1 MIKWRR
7 DEKGLKILHFHLYGH
22 FKSTWQV
29 AKCCCKEI
37 RHQQMT
43 NPYNVYEKSTYRKVS
58 QMRGWDSG
66 GDFAVSFGCESCFS
80 SETQSFCVAQ
90 SKSVP
95 NMVVIMRIFRK
106 KWLRSSIG
114 RSQGVRIPAS
124 LSEWGGEPVY
134 TTPPPTWGRAD
145 GRHDRPACPRP
156 PTSTMTL
163 SPIDK
168 LLVAG
173 DNETRDGGRS
183 PEHLLPVLNI
193 IRHIYFIIS
202 PSLARLRFI
211 IHHIYYGGAS
221 PIWLK

>member
-1 MIKWRR
+1 MVSGLVSGPGKMKAMEEFKSRLHNNSGLFSFPSPSYIRTSGLKK
-7 DEKGLKILHFHLYGH
+7 KGLKILHFHLYGH

-43 NPYNVYEKSTYRKVS
+43 NPYDVYEKSTYRKVS

-124 LSEWGGEPVY
+124 LSEWGGEPV
-134 TTPPPTWGRAD
+134 
-145 GRHDRPACPRP
+145 
-156 PTSTMTL
+156 
-163 SPIDK
+163 
-168 LLVAG
+168 
-173 DNETRDGGRS
+173 
-183 PEHLLPVLNI
+183 
-193 IRHIYFIIS
+193 
-202 PSLARLRFI
+202 
-211 IHHIYYGGAS
+211 
-221 PIWLK
+221 

>member
-1 MIKWRR
+1 MRQSRPKKNWLFTCKLSENIHFWPWNINFSMIKWRR

-43 NPYNVYEKSTYRKVS
+43 NPYDVYEKSTYRKVS

-95 NMVVIMRIFRK
+95 NMVVIMRIFRE

-124 LSEWGGEPVY
+124 LSEWGGEPV
-134 TTPPPTWGRAD
+134 
-145 GRHDRPACPRP
+145 
-156 PTSTMTL
+156 
-163 SPIDK
+163 
-168 LLVAG
+168 
-173 DNETRDGGRS
+173 
-183 PEHLLPVLNI
+183 
-193 IRHIYFIIS
+193 
-202 PSLARLRFI
+202 
-211 IHHIYYGGAS
+211 
-221 PIWLK
+221 

>member
-43 NPYNVYEKSTYRKVS
+43 NPYDVYEKSTYRKVS

-134 TTPPPTWGRAD
+134 SLSIWKESVAL
-145 GRHDRPACPRP
+145 
-156 PTSTMTL
+156 STTL
-163 SPIDK
+163 SSLCF
-168 LLVAG
+168 LLAG
-173 DNETRDGGRS
+173 GVFMFSAAWNKFVHDDRLVS
-183 PEHLLPVLNI
+183 LLYINTSNNPNI
-193 IRHIYFIIS
+193 CLICLDDDFKCWWYM
-202 PSLARLRFI
+202 
-211 IHHIYYGGAS
+211 
-221 PIWLK
+221 K

>member
-43 NPYNVYEKSTYRKVS
+43 NPYDVYEKSTYRKVS

-124 LSEWGGEPVY
+124 LSECGREPVY
-134 TTPPPTWGRAD
+134 APPRPTPKMPRGLTVTPP
-145 GRHDRPACPRP
+145 RPAPKCFSSAPPR
-156 PTSTMTL
+156 S
-163 SPIDK
+163 K
-168 LLVAG
+168 K
-173 DNETRDGGRS
+173 R
-183 PEHLLPVLNI
+183 LP
-193 IRHIYFIIS
+193 RA
-202 PSLARLRFI
+202 SLI
-211 IHHIYYGGAS
+211 
-221 PIWLK
+221 

>member
-1 MIKWRR
+1 MRQFRPKKWLFTCNLSENIHFWPWNINFSMIKWRR
-7 DEKGLKILHFHLYGH
+7 DEKGLKILHFHLYGY
-22 FKSTWQV
+22 FKSTWQD

-37 RHQQMT
+37 GHQQMT
-43 NPYNVYEKSTYRKVS
+43 NPYNICEKSTYQKVS

-134 TTPPPTWGRAD
+134 ALPCLQLVG
-145 GRHDRPACPRP
+145 GLG
-156 PTSTMTL
+156 L
-163 SPIDK
+163 SG
-168 LLVAG
+168 L
-173 DNETRDGGRS
+173 GGL
-183 PEHLLPVLNI
+183 E
-193 IRHIYFIIS
+193 
-202 PSLARLRFI
+202 
-211 IHHIYYGGAS
+211 
-221 PIWLK
+221 

>member
-1 MIKWRR
+1 MTIWNKYEDGDCKKYSLTLTSPSNIDKNIGRKSSGKAVAWYATVEAQKKHWLFTCNLSKNIHFWSWNINFSMAKWHR

-37 RHQQMT
+37 GHQQMT
-43 NPYNVYEKSTYRKVS
+43 NPYDVYEKSTYQKVS

-80 SETQSFCVAQ
+80 SETQSLCVAQ

-95 NMVVIMRIFRK
+95 NMVVIMRIFRE

-124 LSEWGGEPVY
+124 LSEWGGEPV
-134 TTPPPTWGRAD
+134 
-145 GRHDRPACPRP
+145 
-156 PTSTMTL
+156 
-163 SPIDK
+163 
-168 LLVAG
+168 
-173 DNETRDGGRS
+173 
-183 PEHLLPVLNI
+183 
-193 IRHIYFIIS
+193 
-202 PSLARLRFI
+202 
-211 IHHIYYGGAS
+211 
-221 PIWLK
+221 